1 MTGRPPATHPTLT
14 SLLPLRHPLP
24 YCGISVTGFSI
35 CLQMCFP
42 QKLRLSPLR
51 PLFPSCKAPSHPM
64 CFHGLPLMPTPVF
77 PILPRALAPHQYFHP
92 ADSQAPP
99 SMSDRAGGLLPLPT
113 TAPGEVTLAH
123 PHQGQWH
130 HLPQLGLR
138 LCLCCRPRDSSLP
151 SNWSALGQV
160 LFRLSDTTYPQSTH
174 VCMHQHT
181 YTPHPRS
188 ALAWSIL
195 SSALGQILSTLSLR
209 YIIRLPSPGYSRL
222 LWKAC

>member
-1 MTGRPPATHPTLT
+1 MQPVHSRGGTGASDSGGAQATRALEVKAPRRPSKYRTSLNEESSARKPGSGRVPGKQSLAQQRSALTAVSPTGCRSPAKPCLTGRPPATHPTLT

-51 PLFPSCKAPSHPM
+51 PLFPSCKAPSHPK

-99 SMSDRAGGLLPLPT
+99 SMADRAGGLLPLPM

-130 HLPQLGLR
+130 HL
-138 LCLCCRPRDSSLP
+138 
-151 SNWSALGQV
+151 
-160 LFRLSDTTYPQSTH
+160 
-174 VCMHQHT
+174 
-181 YTPHPRS
+181 
-188 ALAWSIL
+188 
-195 SSALGQILSTLSLR
+195 
-209 YIIRLPSPGYSRL
+209 SPAGP
-222 LWKAC
+222 